1 MSAFHNA
8 IKYCAEYEGIENSIK
23 KGFLPQGIL
32 GLSPVGKAHILSA
45 LVGGLEKKA
54 LIVVPDDASAVKLCE
69 DLTSFGKDAIHYP
82 ARSIS
87 FYTTDSQSY
96 EYEQKRIKALRRM
109 LDGKCDIVVAS
120 AEAAISYTIPPE
132 VLKQKS
138 VLLKKGDDYTLEN
151 ILTALTVAGYTR
163 VDAVEGVGQYS
174 CRGGIVDFFSPDDNE
189 PVRIELWGD
198 TLDTMCH
205 FDVQSQR
212 RTVNVDEILIAPS
225 KEIVIDEPE
234 KLIEKIEHIASSIR
248 GKKSDVIKEKLYADI
263 DRLKSGLK
271 LGSADK
277 YLPVIYSPA
286 TIFDYA
292 NGYLFFA
299 LETGNIKERV
309 ASSQKLLLEDI
320 KSCFEDGTLCKP
332 LEKFTLS
339 FNELVDKY
347 IECKA
352 TYMDNFA
359 RGSFDTPIKS
369 LTTFNCGTLPVWNGR
384 LDVLIEDIKPVL
396 AKDST
401 VVVFAGTDKSA
412 KNLAESLEM
421 EDITAL
427 YFPVIPAEFPKG
439 IVCVLPN
446 SLSSGFSYT
455 REKLYVFTYSK
466 VYATAKKRKNTGFK
480 AKDTIHSLDEL
491 RKGDY
496 IVHSIHGIGIFDGI
510 TQLEANKIIKDY
522 IKIKYAKSDV
532 LYVPVTQ
539 LDLVSKYIGPHEDDG
554 KAIKLNRLGGTEWE
568 KTRSKVRSAVKDMA
582 EELIKLYSARLNTEG
597 FAFSPDIDM
606 QLDFERRFEF
616 EETGDQLRSIDEIKS
631 DMEKPHPMDRLLCG
645 DVGFGKTEVAL
656 RAVFKCIADGKQC
669 AILVPTT
676 ILALQ
681 HYQTILKRFAGFP
694 IEAEMISRFRTP
706 AQQKKIIK
714 GVNTGFIDIIVGTH
728 RLISKDIKFKDLGLL
743 IVDEEQRFGVAQK
756 EKLKEKFPNVDVL
769 TLSATPIPRTLNMAM
784 SGIRDMSV
792 IEEAPSDRFPVQTY
806 VVEHNLPLLCEA
818 MEKELRRGGQVYFL
832 HNRVET
838 IDRVAIQIKE
848 YLPDA
853 RIATAHGKM
862 NEEQLSDIWRDL
874 LNGEID
880 ILVCTTIIE
889 TGVDVPNANTLII
902 EDADRL
908 GLAQLHQ
915 LRGRVGRSARRACA
929 YLTYK
934 KDKELSE
941 VAYKRLQAI
950 REYTEFGSGFK
961 IAMRDLEIRGAG
973 NLLGAQQHGH
983 LASVGY
989 DMYMKIL
996 AEAIGDEKGEHK
1008 KQKDCL
1014 IDLQIN
1020 AHIPDKYIS
1029 ALAQRLTVY
1038 RRIAD
1043 VRTIG
1048 DAEDVRDELRDR
1060 FGDIPPSVDGLIEVS
1075 LCRNSASA
1083 LEIYEIGQRGEIIAL
1098 YCDEINAS
1106 LVLDLSSILRGR
1118 VSVTQSGKK
1127 SINIKKLSGQN
1138 SLDTLK
1144 EIFSAIET
1152 INANKNT
1159 NKI

>member
-1 MSAFHNA
+1 MSAFGET
-8 IKYCAEYEGIENSIK
+8 IKHSAEFQGVENSIK
-23 KGFLPQGIL
+23 KGFLPQGVL
-32 GLSPVGKAHILSA
+32 GLIPVQKAHLVSA

-54 LIVVPDDASAVKLCE
+54 LVVVPDDATAVRACE
-69 DLTSFGKDAIHYP
+69 DLIALGVSALHYP
-82 ARSIS
+82 SRSFS
-87 FYTTDSQSY
+87 FYSNDSQSY
-96 EYEQKRIKALRRM
+96 EYEQKRIKVLRRM
-109 LDGKCDIVVAS
+109 LDDKCDVIVAS
-120 AEAAISYTIPPE
+120 AEASISYTIPPE
-132 VLKQKS
+132 ILRQKS
-138 VLLKKGDDYTLEN
+138 VLLKKNEETSLES
-151 ILTALTVAGYTR
+151 IIVALNSAGYTR
-163 VDAVEGVGQYS
+163 VDAVEGVGQFS
-174 CRGGIVDFFSPDDNE
+174 VRGGIVDFFSPDDDE

-198 TLDTMCH
+198 TVDTMCR

-212 RTVNVDEILIAPS
+212 RTVNIDEILIAPS
-225 KEIVIDEPE
+225 KEIIVDEPQL
-234 KLIEKIEHIASSIR
+234 LIERIEELAKSIR
-248 GKKSDVIKEKLYADI
+248 GKKTDIIREKLYADI
-263 DRLKSGLK
+263 DRLNSGLK

-277 YLPVIYSPA
+277 YLPLIYSPA

-292 NGYLFFA
+292 KDYLLFA
-299 LETGNIKERV
+299 FETGGIKEKIN
-309 ASSQKLLLEDI
+309 SSQKLLLEDI
-320 KSCFEDGTLCKP
+320 KACVDDGILCKG
-332 LEKFTLS
+332 LDKFTLN
-339 FNELVDKY
+339 FTEFVEKY
-347 IECKA
+347 TQFGV

-369 LTTFNCGTLPVWNGR
+369 LTTFNGGTLPIWNGK
-384 LDVLIEDIKPVL
+384 LDVLIDDIRPILDKN
-396 AKDST
+396 ST
-401 VVVFAGTDKSA
+401 VVVFAGTEKSA
-412 KNLAESLEM
+412 KNLAEMLGS
-421 EDITAL
+421 EDFVSVF
-427 YFPVIPAEFPKG
+427 FPFIPAKFPKG
-439 IVCVLPN
+439 AISVLPN
-446 SLSSGFSYT
+446 SLTSGFSYP
-455 REKLYVFTYSK
+455 REKFYVFTYSK
-466 VYATAKKRKNTGFK
+466 IYQSKKRHRNTVFK

-491 RKGDY
+491 KKGDY
-496 IVHSIHGIGIFDGI
+496 IVHAVHGIGIFDGV

-539 LDLVSKYIGPHEDDG
+539 LDLVSKYIGRHEDDG
-554 KAIKLNRLGGTEWE
+554 KALKLNRLGGGDWE
-568 KTRSKVRSAVKDMA
+568 KTKGKVRSAVKDMA
-582 EELIKLYSARLNTEG
+582 DQLIKLYSQRMHTEG

-606 QLDFERRFEF
+606 QGDFERRFEF
-616 EETGDQLRSIDEIKS
+616 EETGDQLRSIDEIKN
-631 DMEKPHPMDRLLCG
+631 DMEKPYPMDRLLCG

-694 IEAEMISRFRTP
+694 VEIEMLSRFRTQTQR
-706 AQQKKIIK
+706 AKIIK
-714 GVNTGFIDIIVGTH
+714 SINSGFIDIIVGTH
-728 RLISKDIKFKDLGLL
+728 SLIAKNVKFKDLGLL

-756 EKLKEKFPNVDVL
+756 EKLKEKFPGVDVL

-838 IDRVAIQIKE
+838 IDGVALSIKE
-848 YLPDA
+848 FLPDA

-874 LNGEID
+874 MNGEID

-902 EDADRL
+902 EDADKL

-915 LRGRVGRSARRACA
+915 LRGRVGRSARRASA

-934 KDKELSE
+934 RDKNLSE

-989 DMYMKIL
+989 DMYMKL
-996 AEAIGDEKGEHK
+996 LGEAINEEKGEK
-1008 KQKDCL
+1008 PKNAKECL

-1020 AHIPDKYIS
+1020 AHIPDKYIT
-1029 ALAQRLTVY
+1029 ALSQRLMVY

-1043 VRTIG
+1043 IRSFS

-1060 FGDIPPSVDGLIEVS
+1060 FGDIPPSVEGLIEVS
-1075 LCRNSASA
+1075 LCRNKASSMG
-1083 LEIYEIGQRGEIIAL
+1083 IYEIGQRGEIINL
-1098 YCDEINAS
+1098 FCDNIDAS
-1106 LVLDLSSILRGR
+1106 LVLDISSVLRGR
-1118 VSVTQSGKK
+1118 VSVTSKGKM
-1127 SINIKKLSGQN
+1127 SINIKKSPNQS

-1144 EIFSAIET
+1144 EIFEAIEST
-1152 INANKNT
+1152 RIDK
-1159 NKI
+1159 K